1 MKAAVVRAE
10 VRRRHS
16 QTSHDERAVLDLRNG

>member
-10 VRRRHS
+10 VRGVIPR
-16 QTSHDERAVLDLRNG
+16 QNHDERAMLDLRNG

>member
-1 MKAAVVRAE
+1 MKAAVVRGK

-16 QTSHDERAVLDLRNG
+16 QTNHDERAVLDLRNG